1 MKVTV
6 TQSGLKA
13 LTKEHGL
20 TEYWSHRITYCL
32 APPAYPRVFCWVYR
46 HEGRKLKQELRCH
59 AVLCSKESIARRMA
73 QDLSFR
79 LAQALL
85 EFKRDKLSKQNAR
98 LSLANAVYD
107 NPSLPRRKILLSTGS
122 QNYRPPLERSKSA
135 PKLMSIEESLEE
147 EQEEG
152 EVRRSFRTRMRVPQH
167 SPTFS
172 EDLWGKDSVHVP
184 GEFDAQEEFKG
195 FDEAGEEKED
205 KVIFDPSVER
215 ERKALMRM
223 SWGGEDISET
233 VFVTDLKSDPPDL
246 IETVTIGK
254 DVAND
259 LLDNRKKLLDSLLDP
274 GVESLEAA
282 FTKLYP
288 DLDYLEEES
297 TPSLQSISSG
307 SDTCRPLRQCDLDSL
322 SEEDSD
328 ESGFVEVGDDKIRDL
343 PSHHLVKPCLLATQ
357 SASLEV

>member
-1 MKVTV
+1 MKITV

-13 LTKEHGL
+13 VTKEHGL
-20 TEYWSHRITYCL
+20 TEYWSNRITYCL
-32 APPAYPRVFCWVYR
+32 APPGYPRVFCWVYR

-98 LSLANAVYD
+98 LSLANAVYE

-135 PKLMSIEESLEE
+135 PKLMSIEESIEE
-147 EQEEG
+147 EEEISDL
-152 EVRRSFRTRMRVPQH
+152 RRSLKAKTRVSVP
-167 SPTFS
+167 SFS
-172 EDLWGKDSVHVP
+172 EDVWGKNSVHIP
-184 GEFDAQEEFKG
+184 GDFDPQEEFKG
-195 FDEAGEEKED
+195 FDSSDDKEET
-205 KVIFDPSVER
+205 VTLNPSVEK
-215 ERKALMRM
+215 ERKAQARM
-223 SWGGEDISET
+223 SWGGEDMSDT
-233 VFVTDLKSDPPDL
+233 VFVTDLRSDPPSF
-246 IETVTIGK
+246 IEDMSLSGK
-254 DVAND
+254 DARCVMTD
-259 LLDNRKKLLDSLLDP
+259 CQKKLLQSLLDP
-274 GVESLEAA
+274 GEDCLQAS
-282 FTKLYP
+282 FTKLCT

-307 SDTCRPLRQCDLDSL
+307 SDTCRALRQCDLDSL

-328 ESGFVEVGDDKIRDL
+328 ESGFVEVGDDKIRDM
-343 PSHHLVKPCLLATQ
+343 PSHHLVKPCLLPSQ
-357 SASLEV
+357 STSLHV

>member
-13 LTKEHGL
+13 VTKEHGL

-32 APPAYPRVFCWVYR
+32 APPGYPRVFCWVYR

-147 EQEEG
+147 EEECDT
-152 EVRRSFRTRMRVPQH
+152 RRSFKTRVRVPTP
-167 SPTFS
+167 SFS
-172 EDLWGKDSVHVP
+172 EDVWGKDSVHVP
-184 GEFDAQEEFKG
+184 GEFDPQEEFKG
-195 FDEAGEEKED
+195 FDEPGEEKEE
-205 KVIFDPSVER
+205 KVILDPAVER
-215 ERKALMRM
+215 ERKTLARM
-223 SWGGEDISET
+223 SWGGEDYSET
-233 VFVTDLKSDPPDL
+233 VFVTDLRSEPPDY
-246 IETVTIGK
+246 IEDVGK
-254 DVAND
+254 DIAKD
-259 LLDNRKKLLDSLLDP
+259 ILDNKKKLLESLLDP
-274 GVESLEAA
+274 GMDSLEAA
-282 FTKLYP
+282 FTKLCP

-307 SDTCRPLRQCDLDSL
+307 SDTCRSAIRQCDLDSL

-328 ESGFVEVGDDKIRDL
+328 ESGFVEVGDDKIRDM
-343 PSHHLVKPCLLATQ
+343 PSHHLIKPCLLPSQ
-357 SASLEV
+357 STSLQV